1 MRPELVSL
9 AILSIAVLAVSLLV
23 LADRAG
29 WQSPLPRLNLSP
41 RWMGLIWALMVGL
54 TALQAL
60 RLAGTL

>member
-1 MRPELVSL
+1 MSPEQLSV

-29 WQSPLPRLNLSP
+29 VRSPLPTLHLNP
-41 RWMGLIWALMVGL
+41 RWMGLIWVLMVVL